1 MGSRNDQ
8 PVQTVELDSTVKHET
23 PRSKA
28 ADFEEAVAAT
38 GYGKFH
44 YLLYLAIIPASWSS
58 SFDTSTTSM
67 IIPSTE
73 CDLNLTLFQKGVLN
87 AIVYAGMVSSALMW
101 GFIADAFGRKPIVF
115 YGYLIDGILNVLSG
129 FSQSFYVLAIFK
141 FLSGFV
147 VSGPY
152 ASVMTYCAEFH
163 CTKDRPKITMLVGV
177 LITAGSIIGASLAL
191 LIIPQDWSFS
201 IGNYIIRSWQIYLIF
216 CGVPILF
223 GTTCLSFF
231 PESPKFLMSQ
241 GRNDEALEV
250 FKTIYSVNS
259 GKSKES
265 YPIQF
270 LENETAKQSTLESN
284 ETLLKPKSL
293 KECVHEGMLQMK
305 PLFMGSFFAR
315 LMLVV
320 TIQFCG
326 MLSTN
331 TIRLWQP
338 QLFAILAE
346 SDASDLNSDFSFCSV
361 IDQST
366 FTRINES
373 ITKSIVNASV
383 AVECIQKTVEN
394 SVYTNTIII
403 SASSLFFCV
412 LAGILVS
419 LINNKL
425 LLLISYSV
433 AICSVLALNWT
444 DSVILTLIAISL
456 FVGCLSASVN
466 LVISI
471 VVNLFPTTMRTMAVS
486 LTMMTGRI
494 GSLIGNIMFP
504 IFLEYGCIV
513 ALLCLTALVSA
524 SFILTIFIPKP
535 KENVK

>member
-1 MGSRNDQ
+1 
-8 PVQTVELDSTVKHET
+8 
-23 PRSKA
+23 
-28 ADFEEAVAAT
+28 
-38 GYGKFH
+38 
-44 YLLYLAIIPASWSS
+44 
-58 SFDTSTTSM
+58 
-67 IIPSTE
+67 
-73 CDLNLTLFQKGVLN
+73 
-87 AIVYAGMVSSALMW
+87 MVSSALMW